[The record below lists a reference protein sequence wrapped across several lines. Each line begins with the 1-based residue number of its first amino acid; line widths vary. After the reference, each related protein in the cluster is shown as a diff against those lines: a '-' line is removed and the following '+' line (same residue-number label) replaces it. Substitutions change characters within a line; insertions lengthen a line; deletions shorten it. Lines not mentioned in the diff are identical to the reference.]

1 MNRNKKDMK
10 REKVV
15 GDFAIL
21 YFFYCRDVFLFLLR
35 KKKIVEKLISS
46 IFWASGKIPRLREEP
61 DAIACSAANLI
72 GDSLGCKTRRLG

>member
-1 MNRNKKDMK
+1 MK

-46 IFWASGKIPRLREEP
+46 ISRSSE
-61 DAIACSAANLI
+61 NLYQ
-72 GDSLGCKTRRLG
+72 SMS

>member
-10 REKVV
+10 WEKVV

-46 IFWASGKIPRLREEP
+46 ISRSSE
-61 DAIACSAANLI
+61 NLYQ
-72 GDSLGCKTRRLG
+72 SMS

>member
-15 GDFAIL
+15 SDFAIL

-46 IFWASGKIPRLREEP
+46 ISRSSE
-61 DAIACSAANLI
+61 NLYQ
-72 GDSLGCKTRRLG
+72 SMS